1 MPEEQPAKPE
11 TESEIPK
18 SASDIDTSQASGPSP
33 QPNPI
38 PAPTTK
44 PDLPSS
50 AAAQQ
55 GSPVPPADNKPP
67 DTDSKTS
74 QVAAKRSTTSASEA
88 KRRLSKLSG
97 KEVQPSEEVADS
109 KIEAVVFQVWAVISK
124 AIDSVWS
131 AISSR
136 FVESKLYGNLQ
147 DRLKPLQPV
156 FKLFDFIWK
165 RIIVP
170 IWNNIVKPLWGLGLK
185 FLRGRFSGRLKS
197 FSDRFL
203 TLIIVSILAILYWLF
218 SALTSAVQ
226 PAVKKPLP
234 APVVTAPAPNPPNK
248 PAPSPPSQPVTQ
260 PVPPVAEV
268 PDLETPPP
276 PQPEQKQ
283 IINVQTQV
291 AQVFDQYSP
300 DLIQSV
306 QANFQ
311 AERLVIQV
319 SDRWFELS
327 QSEQNQLGTDA
338 LERSRKLNFPKL
350 EIRDQKDQ
358 LLAREPVVGS
368 NIIVLQRRTATP
380 ELMLDSPA
388 VDSPA

>member
-18 SASDIDTSQASGPSP
+18 SASDIDTSQVSGPSP

-38 PAPTTK
+38 PAPTPK

-55 GSPVPPADNKPP
+55 GSPVPLADNKTP
-67 DTDSKTS
+67 DTDRKTP
-74 QVAAKRSTTSASEA
+74 QVAAKRSRTSASEA

-234 APVVTAPAPNPPNK
+234 APVVTAPAPNLPNE
-248 PAPSPPSQPVTQ
+248 PALSPPSQPVTQ

-276 PQPEQKQ
+276 PP
-283 IINVQTQV
+283 T
-291 AQVFDQYSP
+291 
-300 DLIQSV
+300 
-306 QANFQ
+306 
-311 AERLVIQV
+311 
-319 SDRWFELS
+319 
-327 QSEQNQLGTDA
+327 
-338 LERSRKLNFPKL
+338 
-350 EIRDQKDQ
+350 
-358 LLAREPVVGS
+358 
-368 NIIVLQRRTATP
+368 
-380 ELMLDSPA
+380 
-388 VDSPA
+388 